1 MSNRELFMLGI
12 VGGVLTLLVGVNLL
26 RAAGFRSNTLAA

>member
-1 MSNRELFMLGI
+1 MTTKELFLLGV
-12 VGGVLTLLVGVNLL
+12 VGGVLTLLLGVNLA